1 MINHLL
7 FMYKHTQ
14 ILNLRMMRMAIIVHE
29 VQEIGIL
36 AMRLHPHTKLLNL
49 PHIKMAI
56 ATTIIILQR
65 SMHTD
70 KIHTLKDLV
79 SHSVI

>member
-1 MINHLL
+1 MINRLL

-36 AMRLHPHTKLLNL
+36 AMHHHPHTKRLNHPL
-49 PHIKMAI
+49 IKMAT
-56 ATTIIILQR
+56 ATTIILQQ

-70 KIHTLKDLV
+70 KIHTRKDLV